1 MSKKL
6 TLLITIALLLGSGL
20 TGHLLTMGTVLL
32 VLLTFSAVIYGLQL
46 AVNGFR
52 SLIGL

>member
-32 VLLTFSAVIYGLQL
+32 VLLALSAVVYSFQL
-46 AVNGFR
+46 AFNGFR